1 MASSP
6 PVKRTDWADLGVRVA
21 SAVVLIPLVLL
32 AVRAGG
38 AWFTALIAVGAA
50 FLARE
55 WGRMAE
61 PRAAGRVGAAVA
73 LAVAAP
79 VIAAGLGHTSAA
91 FLLLVFGAAGAAV
104 FAKRIGGSAL
114 DAAYGVFYLGWPCT
128 VIVWLRGADDGL
140 AWTLLAFAVA
150 WASDIAAYLIGKA
163 FGGPKFWPSFSPNKT
178 WSGFVGGM
186 LAGVIAAVAMTD
198 AYGPELGPVFAGVTG
213 LVVAGA
219 TMAGDLW
226 ESALKRRFGVK
237 DSGGLI
243 PGHGGLLDRVD
254 GLMFAVVA
262 LAAARLIAWW
272 TGQG

>member
-1 MASSP
+1 MQPSP
-6 PVKRTDWADLGVRVA
+6 PAKASAWADLGVRVV
-21 SAVVLIPLVLL
+21 SAVVLIPLVIV
-32 AVRAGG
+32 AVIAGG
-38 AWFTALIAVGAA
+38 GWFTALIAIGAG

-61 PRAAGRVGAAVA
+61 PRFWGRVAVAVA
-73 LAVAAP
+73 LGVAAP
-79 VIAAGLGHTSAA
+79 VVAAGLGQTSAA
-91 FLLLVFGAAGAAV
+91 FLILVFGAGLAGAIA
-104 FAKRIGGSAL
+104 ARLGASAL

-128 VIVWLRGADDGL
+128 VIVWLRGAEDGQ
-140 AWTLLAFAVA
+140 AWTMLAFAIA

-163 FGGPKFWPSFSPNKT
+163 FGGPRFWPAFSPNKT

-186 LAGVIAAVAMTD
+186 IAGVIASVAVTD
-198 AYGPELGPVFAGVTG
+198 AFGPRLGPVFAGLTG

-219 TMAGDLW
+219 TMGGDLW

-237 DSGGLI
+237 DTGGLI

-262 LAAARLIAWW
+262 MAAARLVAGW
-272 TGQG
+272 TGAA

>member
-1 MASSP
+1 
-6 PVKRTDWADLGVRVA
+6 VV
-21 SAVVLIPLVLL
+21 SAGVLIPLVIA
-32 AVRAGG
+32 AVFAGDL
-38 AWFTALIAVGAA
+38 WFTALIAIGAA

-55 WGRMAE
+55 WGRMAS
-61 PRAAGRVGAAVA
+61 PVAWGRIAAAVA
-73 LAVAAP
+73 LGVAAP
-79 VIAAGLGHTSAA
+79 VIAAGLGQTSAA
-91 FLLLVFGAAGAAV
+91 FLLLVFGAGLAGA
-104 FAKRIGGSAL
+104 FAARIGASAL

-128 VIVWLRGADDGL
+128 VIVWLRGTEDGQ
-140 AWTLLAFAVA
+140 AWTLLAFAIA

-178 WSGFVGGM
+178 WSGFAGGM
-186 LAGVIAAVAMTD
+186 TAGVVAAIAITD
-198 AYGPELGPVFAGVTG
+198 AYGPKLGAVFAGITG

-237 DSGGLI
+237 DTGGLI

-262 LAAARLIAWW
+262 MAGARLVAGW
-272 TGQG
+272 TGAA